1 MNKELFFNCLKETLE
16 ANNIENIDEIIS
28 EYEKKYEIGVSAGM
42 EEEDIIESL
51 GKIEDILN
59 KYVKKESD
67 KITYNI
73 KVEDVFSSDFRIH
86 KQNKDGIDIN
96 VSKEIKDYVEI
107 STENHNIIIRPSKE
121 FKGHR
126 FFRSLRSGLI
136 DIYYGPN
143 VLFDDISL
151 TTVSG
156 DFDVDDITCNSATII
171 TVSGDFDFEYL
182 NAKEALLSTVSGD
195 IDFNRI
201 FVDVC
206 RIKTVSGDIKAD
218 YCQIENLEVTT
229 VSGDVDLTGVV
240 KNKKSS
246 SISGD
251 ITINEY
257 K

>member
-1 MNKELFFNCLKETLE
+1 MNKELFFNCLKETLQ
-16 ANNIENIDEIIS
+16 ANNVENIDEIIS
-28 EYEKKYEIGVSAGM
+28 EYERKYEIGISAGM
-42 EEEDIIESL
+42 SEEETIDGL

-59 KYVKKESD
+59 KYVKKESN
-67 KITYNI
+67 KSTYNL
-73 KVEDVFSSDFRIH
+73 KVEDVFSSDFRIQ
-86 KQNKDGIDIN
+86 KQDKDGIDIN
-96 VSKEIKDYVEI
+96 VSKEIKDYVDVI
-107 STENHNIIIRPSKE
+107 TENHNIIIKPSKE
-121 FKGHR
+121 DKGYR
-126 FFRSLRSGLI
+126 IFRNIRSGYI

-143 VLFDDISL
+143 VSFDKISL
-151 TTVSG
+151 TTVAG
-156 DFDVDDITCNSATII
+156 DFDVDEITCNSATII

-195 IDFNRI
+195 IDFNRL